1 MATAPHAQPSRDPAN
16 DGTLLGMANEI
27 LKKHLQ
33 SVDDMLPARI
43 IAYDRVT
50 NRAQVQPLVKVLT
63 TDNRQIGR
71 AQIASI
77 PVMQFGG
84 GGFVL
89 NFNLKPGN
97 LGWIK
102 ASDRDISL
110 FLQTFKENAPNTL
123 RLHSFQDS
131 VFIPDVMTGY
141 TINGEDAEHAVLQT
155 MDGAVRVA
163 VWADRVKI
171 TAGAYFVTVGPAG
184 ITMNAGAGALNI
196 TPAGS
201 TFTGP
206 VNMPDGAVINAI
218 PFATHKHT
226 DVEPGGGT
234 SGGPTA

>member
-1 MATAPHAQPSRDPAN
+1 MATAPHAQPSSDPAN
-16 DGTLLGMANEI
+16 DGSLLGMANEI

-43 IAYDRVT
+43 ISYDRTT
-50 NRAQVQPLVKVLT
+50 NRAQVQPLVKILT
-63 TDNRQIGR
+63 TDNRQVGR

-123 RLHSFQDS
+123 RLHSFQDA

-141 TINGEDAEHAVLQT
+141 TINGEDAENAVLQT
-155 MDGAVRVA
+155 MNGAVRVA
-163 VWADRVKI
+163 VWADRVKL
-171 TAGAYFVTVGPAG
+171 TAGGLSLTIGPGAF
-184 ITMNAGAGALNI
+184 TFAGADVI
-196 TPAGS
+196 
-201 TFTGP
+201 
-206 VNMPDGAVINAI
+206 MPDAVIGGI
-218 PFATHKHT
+218 RFSTHGHT
-226 DVEPGGGT
+226 NVENGPGT
-234 SGGPTA
+234 SGGPTG